1 MAAVATAL
9 LVGLWARGLPFWLD
23 EEMIAVN
30 VRDRAVVDLVRPL
43 WLGQAAPPGWL
54 VLERVVLAV
63 LGSGE
68 LAMRLVPLLFGA
80 GTVVVAAWI
89 AGRWLTRAGGV
100 VLVALTG
107 VSPWLI
113 YHAIEMKPYS
123 ADAFWAMALPA
134 LAAWVLDAGGRD
146 AAKAS
151 NLRLALWWCLA
162 ACGMW
167 TANGALFVAP
177 WCACVLTAALYRRE
191 GWRGVRRVAILGVPW
206 LAAFG
211 ALYAASLRHA
221 LGSSYLQ
228 SYWAFAMPPADAD
241 PWARVTW
248 IAGRLASLADKPG
261 GSRLGIALWLAA
273 AAGFVAAAPRT
284 LAVCFVGV
292 PVTAFV
298 LAALRIVPLS
308 ERLSLWIVPAL
319 TVGVALVTDRAI
331 AWVAAARRLRRAGAL
346 ASASLVIAI
355 VMVIGADIAGNS
367 GIALRQTLAGRD
379 HHELDDRA
387 GVRWLLGQERPG
399 DVYVTTHLALPALWW
414 YGPARLDDRLESGSR
429 MATGTPV
436 LELGHTLD
444 EAACRD
450 DALGRALGDHQ
461 RLLIY
466 LGFRFDDVPMDFDD
480 QLLEALS
487 RVGTVVAMRPYGRR
501 SRALIVERFGP
512 ASGAQGRGGRV
523 ASAGCLTL
531 QPAAR
536 W

>member
-30 VRDRAVVDLVRPL
+30 VRDRAIADLIRPL
-43 WLGQAAPPGWL
+43 WLGQSAPPGWL
-54 VLERVVLAV
+54 VLERLVLEV
-63 LGSGE
+63 SGSGE
-68 LAMRLVPLLFGA
+68 LAMRLIALLFGA
-80 GTVVVAAWI
+80 GTVAVAAWT

-100 VLVALTG
+100 VLVGLTG

-113 YHAIEMKPYS
+113 YHATEMKPYS

-134 LAAWVLDAGGRD
+134 LAAWVLDGGD
-146 AAKAS
+146 PGAAAS
-151 NLRLALWWCLA
+151 TSRRLAVWWCLA
-162 ACGMW
+162 AAGMW
-167 TANGALFVAP
+167 LANGAMFVTP
-177 WCACVLTAALYRRE
+177 WCAVVMGVALSRRE
-191 GWRGVRRVAILGVPW
+191 GWRGVWRVAAFGVPW
-206 LAAFG
+206 LAAFV

-248 IAGRLASLADKPG
+248 IAGQLASLADKPG

-273 AAGFVAAAPRT
+273 AAGFSAAAPRT

-292 PVTAFV
+292 PVTAFA
-298 LAALRIVPLS
+298 LAAMRVVPLF
-308 ERLSLWIVPAL
+308 ERLALWVLPSLL
-319 TVGVALVTDRAI
+319 VGVALLADRAFV
-331 AWVAAARRLRRAGAL
+331 WAAAAHRDRRPAALAGA
-346 ASASLVIAI
+346 ALVIAS
-355 VMVIGADIAGNS
+355 VAVLGADIVGYC
-367 GIALRQTLAGRD
+367 GVALQQTLAGRD

-387 GVRWLLGQERPG
+387 GVRWLIGQERPG

-414 YGPARLDDRLESGSR
+414 YAPARLDDRLESGDR
-429 MATGTPV
+429 LATGTAI
-436 LELGHTLD
+436 LELSHTLD
-444 EAACRD
+444 EAACRG
-450 DALGRALGDHQ
+450 DALGRALADHQ

-466 LGFRFDDVPMDFDD
+466 LGFRFDDVPKDFDD

-487 RVGTVVAMRPYGRR
+487 RAGTVVAMRPYGRR
-501 SRALIVERFGP
+501 SRALIVERFAGESDAP
-512 ASGAQGRGGRV
+512 GRGGRV
-523 ASAGCLTL
+523 ESAGCLTL